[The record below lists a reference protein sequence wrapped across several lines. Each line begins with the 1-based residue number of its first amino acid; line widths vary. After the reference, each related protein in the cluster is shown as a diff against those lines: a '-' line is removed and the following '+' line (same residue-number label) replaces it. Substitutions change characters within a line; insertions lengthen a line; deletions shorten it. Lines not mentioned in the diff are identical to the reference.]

1 MRAERP
7 YNGSE
12 HRTDTGVLYFR
23 GPGVAFL
30 GRDDGRTKKA
40 ADYRERTEQTN
51 GMRKEVNMSLEVRNL
66 TKKYGEKTVVDGL
79 SFTLETPGVYA
90 LLGTNGAGKTTSI
103 RMILGM
109 LACDGGQVLWQG
121 KPLDAMHMNV
131 GYLAEERGLYP
142 KYELMDQLLYF
153 AKLKG
158 VPKET
163 AKERIAYWAGRLEVE
178 EYLYPAKTKGKK
190 AEKPKLA
197 DQLSKGNQQ
206 KIQLMAALL
215 SEPEL
220 LILDEPL
227 SGLDPVN
234 TDLFKGIIREE
245 LEKGIYLIMS
255 SHQMATIEEFCEDI
269 TILNRG
275 RTVLQGN
282 LNEIKRSYG
291 RVNMFVKCDQ
301 PFEDI
306 IGRHALPVIND
317 TPDGTQLKVT
327 GETQALDF
335 LQDLLKER
343 RQVVK
348 FELREPS
355 LHEIFIEKAEA
366 AQEEEKSGAAGRR
379 MEENGGS
386 HEEK

>member
-1 MRAERP
+1 
-7 YNGSE
+7 
-12 HRTDTGVLYFR
+12 
-23 GPGVAFL
+23 
-30 GRDDGRTKKA
+30 
-40 ADYRERTEQTN
+40 
-51 GMRKEVNMSLEVRNL
+51 MSLEVKNL

-79 SFTLETPGVYA
+79 SFTLEKPGVYA

-109 LACDGGQVLWQG
+109 LAKDGGEVLWDG
-121 KPLDAMHMNV
+121 KPIDPMHMNV

-142 KYELMDQLLYF
+142 KYALMDQLLYF

-158 VPKET
+158 VAKDV
-163 AKERIAYWAGRLEVE
+163 AKERIDYWAKRLELE
-178 EYLYPAKTKGKK
+178 EYLYPTKIKAKGQKK
-190 AEKPKLA
+190 EKPKTA

-206 KIQLMAALL
+206 KIQMMAALL

-234 TDLFKGIIREE
+234 TDLFKSIIREE
-245 LEKGIYLIMS
+245 IQKGKYLIMS

-275 RTVLQGN
+275 KAVLQGN
-282 LNEIKRSYG
+282 LNEIKKSYG
-291 RVNMFVKCDQ
+291 RVNMIVKCDEG
-301 PFEDI
+301 FADLIEKH
-306 IGRHALPVIND
+306 GLPVVND

-327 GETQALDF
+327 GEEQALKF
-335 LQDLLKER
+335 LEDLLKENR
-343 RQVVK
+343 KVVR

-355 LHEIFIEKAEA
+355 LHEIFVEKAGEA
-366 AQEEEKSGAAGRR
+366 TEKIDGSDDATETQEIVEKAGEAHEEE
-379 MEENGGS
+379 
-386 HEEK
+386 

>member
-1 MRAERP
+1 
-7 YNGSE
+7 
-12 HRTDTGVLYFR
+12 
-23 GPGVAFL
+23 
-30 GRDDGRTKKA
+30 
-40 ADYRERTEQTN
+40 
-51 GMRKEVNMSLEVRNL
+51 MSLEVKNL
-66 TKKYGEKTVVDGL
+66 SKKYGEKTVVDSL
-79 SFTLETPGVYA
+79 SFTLEKPGVYA

-109 LACDGGQVLWQG
+109 LANDGGQVLWQG
-121 KPLDAMHMNV
+121 RPIDPMNMNV

-142 KYELMDQLLYF
+142 KYAIMDQLLYF

-178 EYLYPAKTKGKK
+178 EYLYPKKTKGKK
-190 AEKPKLA
+190 KEKPKLA
-197 DQLSKGNQQ
+197 EQLSKGNQQ

-234 TDLFKGIIREE
+234 TDIFKGIIREE
-245 LEKGIYLIMS
+245 LEKGKYLIMS

-275 RTVLQGN
+275 KAVLQGN
-282 LNEIKRSYG
+282 LNEIKKSYG
-291 RVNMFVKCDQ
+291 RVNMFVKCDN

-306 IGRHALPVIND
+306 IQKHNMPVINN
-317 TPDGTQLKVT
+317 TPDGKQLRVT
-327 GETQALDF
+327 GEAQALDF
-335 LQDLLKER
+335 LSDLLASDK
-343 RQVVK
+343 QVVK

-355 LHEIFIEKAEA
+355 LHEIFVEKAGA
-366 AQEEEKSGAAGRR
+366 AHEEE
-379 MEENGGS
+379 
-386 HEEK
+386 